1 LPKPA
6 VLLEIADAL
15 KLDRE
20 DVSAAFSDAA
30 TKARLKAEIDLA
42 EARGV
47 FGSPFFIVEGEGF
60 WGNDRL
66 PQLERWLA
74 RPLLTCAAI
83 CVFCGSRPGVNPA
96 YRAAA
101 ESLGKTFA
109 ERGIELV
116 YGGGNVGL
124 MGIVADAC
132 LAAGGKVVGVIPR
145 ALLEWEVGHEG
156 LSRLE
161 VVDSMHSRKAR
172 MAELAD
178 GFIALPGGLGTFEE
192 LFEILT
198 WAQLGFHN
206 KPVALLN
213 CRRLLPASDPDDGAG
228 RW

>member
-1 LPKPA
+1 M
-6 VLLEIADAL
+6 
-15 KLDRE
+15 R
-20 DVSAAFSDAA
+20 
-30 TKARLKAEIDLA
+30 R
-42 EARGV
+42 
-47 FGSPFFIVEGEGF
+47 
-60 WGNDRL
+60 
-66 PQLERWLA
+66 
-74 RPLLTCAAI
+74 I

-96 YRAAA
+96 YQAAA

-124 MGIVADAC
+124 MGIIADAC

-156 LSRLE
+156 LTRLE

-213 CRRLLPASDPDDGAG
+213 CEGYYQPLIQMMERGVGEGFMKTENRGLLLVEDNVYALLRAMGAYHPPAVGKRIRDE
-228 RW
+228 RQL